1 MTTYFSNNLSTD
13 LVSKGCTCIFGFTL
27 SFTINMFNKSFLS
40 ENRGEANTSQVFVPS
55 IDLKLM
61 MFC

>member
-1 MTTYFSNNLSTD
+1 
-13 LVSKGCTCIFGFTL
+13 
-27 SFTINMFNKSFLS
+27 MFNKSFLS

-61 MFC
+61 MFCWLKKFYGNVLEFSDGIMKGAEGKKSY